1 MRATRQAMPADRT
14 RAPRLSREKGCR
26 PLTVF
31 STNELK
37 IPQGAI
43 RSALIDRD
51 WNRDRDRQDMTSGRE
66 KPDVCWVDVCWV
78 DVCRALPSKNM
89 NQTSFW
95 LNS

>member
-37 IPQGAI
+37 IPQGAT
-43 RSALIDRD
+43 RPARLD
-51 WNRDRDRQDMTSGRE
+51 RDRDRKDMTLGRE
-66 KPDVCWVDVCWV
+66 EPHVY
-78 DVCRALPSKNM
+78 RALPSKNM
-89 NQTSFW
+89 RESNFI
-95 LNS
+95 LVE